1 MSSTNFVIL
10 AYRKVGIFKMSIT
23 IRQAQPQDAHAVVP
37 LIIDAIGEIANR
49 LTGEQSTEA
58 VRQELTTLF
67 QRDDNRHSYLNTY
80 VATEDG
86 QIVGILVYYYGA
98 HAIAMDA
105 NLVKWLAA
113 KNAPSII
120 IDQEAH
126 EDEAYIDT
134 VCVTPEARGK
144 GIGTLLLQYAE
155 ELTKQHGYTKLS
167 LNVETQKEDAR
178 RLYER
183 LGFVITEP
191 WSIIDEP
198 FHHMVKQF

>member
-1 MSSTNFVIL
+1 
-10 AYRKVGIFKMSIT
+10 MSIT

-67 QRDDNRHSYLNTY
+67 QRDDNRHSYLNTF
-80 VATEDG
+80 VATEG
-86 QIVGILVYYYGA
+86 EQILGILVYYHGA
-98 HAIAMDA
+98 QAVHMDA
-105 NLVKWLAA
+105 NLVKWLEA
-113 KNAPSII
+113 KNATSIV

-134 VCVTPEARGK
+134 VCVAPEARGK
-144 GIGTLLLQYAE
+144 GIGTLLLQFAE
-155 ELTKQHGYTKLS
+155 ELTKQRGYTKLS

>member
-1 MSSTNFVIL
+1 
-10 AYRKVGIFKMSIT
+10 MSIT

-37 LIIDAIGEIANR
+37 LIIDAIGDIANR

-58 VRQELTTLF
+58 VIRELTVLF
-67 QRDDNRHSYLNTY
+67 HQEDNRHSYLNTF
-80 VATEDG
+80 VATENE
-86 QIVGILVYYYGA
+86 QILGILVYYHGEQA
-98 HAIAMDA
+98 VHMDA
-105 NLVKWLAA
+105 NLVKWLEA
-113 KNAPSII
+113 KNAPSIV

-134 VCVTPEARGK
+134 VCVAPAARGK
-144 GIGTLLLQYAE
+144 GIGTLLLQFAE
-155 ELTKQHGYTKLS
+155 ELTKQRGYTKLS
-167 LNVETQKEDAR
+167 LNVETQKEEAR
-178 RLYER
+178 CLYER

>member
-1 MSSTNFVIL
+1 
-10 AYRKVGIFKMSIT
+10 MSIT
-23 IRQAQPQDAHAVVP
+23 IRQAQPDDAHAVVP
-37 LIIDAIGEIANR
+37 LIIEAIGDIANR
-49 LTGEQSTEA
+49 LTGEQSSEA
-58 VRQELTTLF
+58 VCQELTILF
-67 QRDDNRHSYLNTY
+67 QRDDNRHSYLNTF
-80 VATEDG
+80 VATEG
-86 QIVGILVYYYGA
+86 EQILGILVYYFGA
-98 HAIAMDA
+98 QAVDMDA
-105 NLVKWLAA
+105 NLVKWLEE

-134 VCVTPEARGK
+134 VCVSPQARGK
-144 GIGTLLLQYAE
+144 GIGTLLLQFAE
-155 ELTKQHGYTKLS
+155 ELTKQRGYKKLS